1 VRQKEGSVMPDSAV
15 KIPFRKVQGMV
26 FLLFSDIAVCF
37 EVVRSIVSRTCCT
50 IRTMVFQDIRH
61 AV

>member
-1 VRQKEGSVMPDSAV
+1 MPQKEESVMPDSAV
-15 KIPFRKVQGMV
+15 KILFRTVQRMV
-26 FLLFSDIAVCF
+26 SLLFIDVAVCS

-50 IRTMVFQDIRH
+50 IRTMLFQEIGH

>member
-1 VRQKEGSVMPDSAV
+1 MRQKEGSVMPDSAV
-15 KIPFRKVQGMV
+15 KVPFRTVQRMV
-26 FLLFSDIAVCF
+26 SLSFIDVAVWV

-50 IRTMVFQDIRH
+50 IRTMLFQEIGH